1 MVIAKPR
8 ESGASLFLGHT
19 MNLVK
24 AFALKAL
31 SALLFALL
39 SACVRYLGEQSV
51 PLGQMVFFRAAF
63 AIVPVLLIDAWRR
76 ELADVVRTKRPLGHL
91 LRGTISMAGMF
102 LNFAA
107 LARLPLVDATAIS
120 FAAPLITVAFAAWFL
135 GERVRIYRWSAVAVG
150 FAGIIVMLWPY
161 LNIAQYTAGGSATV
175 AATVG
180 VVCGLTAAFTNAGSV
195 VQTRRLTDT
204 ETTSSIVFFFSLFCA
219 IAGLATLPFGW
230 IWPSGMQLAVLIASG
245 LIGGLAHIV
254 LTSSYRYAPAS
265 LVAPLDYTTMIWAFV
280 LGYVIFG
287 EVPTIYV
294 FVGGAI
300 VAASGIFVIWRER
313 QLGLRRIR
321 EAEGPANIS

>member
-1 MVIAKPR
+1 
-8 ESGASLFLGHT
+8 

-24 AFALKAL
+24 AFLLKAL
-31 SALLFALL
+31 SALVFALL
-39 SACVRYLGEQSV
+39 SVCVRYLGEQAV
-51 PLGQMVFFRAAF
+51 PLGQIVFFRAAF

-76 ELADVVRTKRPLGHL
+76 ELADVVRTERPFGHF
-91 LRGTISMAGMF
+91 LRGTISMCGMF

-135 GERVRIYRWSAVAVG
+135 GERVRVYRWSAVAVG
-150 FAGIIVMLWPY
+150 FIGIIVMLWPY
-161 LNIAQYTAGGSATV
+161 LNFAQYASGGSATA

-180 VVCGLTAAFTNAGSV
+180 VVCGLLAAITNAGSV
-195 VQTRRLTDT
+195 IQTRRLTDT
-204 ETTSSIVFFFSLFCA
+204 ETTSSIVFYFSLFCA
-219 IAGLATLPFGW
+219 VAGLATLPFGW
-230 IWPSGMQLAVLIASG
+230 IWPSSMQLAMLVATG

-280 LGYVIFG
+280 LGYALFG
-287 EVPTIYV
+287 EVPTVYV
-294 FVGGAI
+294 FLGGVI

-321 EAEGPANIS
+321 EAEGPANVS

>member
-1 MVIAKPR
+1 
-8 ESGASLFLGHT
+8 

-24 AFALKAL
+24 GVLLKAL
-31 SALLFALL
+31 SALLFAQL
-39 SACVRYLGEQSV
+39 SACVRFLGEEGV
-51 PLGQMVFFRAAF
+51 PLGQIVFFRAAF

-76 ELADVVRTKRPLGHL
+76 ELADVVRTERPWGHL

-150 FAGIIVMLWPY
+150 FAGIVVMLWPY
-161 LNIAQYTAGGSATV
+161 LNLAQYAAGGTATV

-180 VVCGLTAAFTNAGSV
+180 AVCGLIAAFTNAGAV
-195 VQTRRLTDT
+195 IQTRRLTDT
-204 ETTSSIVFFFSLFCA
+204 ETTSSIVFYFSMYYAL
-219 IAGLATLPFGW
+219 AGLATLPFGW
-230 IWPSGMQLAVLIASG
+230 IWPNAVQLTVLIAAG
-245 LIGGLAHIV
+245 VVGGLAHIV
-254 LTSSYRYAPAS
+254 LTTSYRYAPAS

-280 LGYVIFG
+280 LGYFLFG
-287 EVPTIYV
+287 ELPTVYV

-313 QLGLRRIR
+313 QLGLRRVR

>member
-1 MVIAKPR
+1 
-8 ESGASLFLGHT
+8 
-19 MNLVK
+19 
-24 AFALKAL
+24 
-31 SALLFALL
+31 
-39 SACVRYLGEQSV
+39 
-51 PLGQMVFFRAAF
+51 
-63 AIVPVLLIDAWRR
+63 
-76 ELADVVRTKRPLGHL
+76 
-91 LRGTISMAGMF
+91 MF

-161 LNIAQYTAGGSATV
+161 LNLAQYTAGGSATV

-230 IWPSGMQLAVLIASG
+230 IWPSGMQLTVLIAAG

-280 LGYVIFG
+280 LGYAIFG

>member
-1 MVIAKPR
+1 M
-8 ESGASLFLGHT
+8 
-19 MNLVK
+19 
-24 AFALKAL
+24 
-31 SALLFALL
+31 
-39 SACVRYLGEQSV
+39 
-51 PLGQMVFFRAAF
+51 
-63 AIVPVLLIDAWRR
+63 
-76 ELADVVRTKRPLGHL
+76 RTNRPFGHL
-91 LRGTISMAGMF
+91 GRGTISMCGMF

-161 LNIAQYTAGGSATV
+161 LNLAQYAAGGSATV

-180 VVCGLTAAFTNAGSV
+180 VACGLTAALTNAGSV
-195 VQTRRLTDT
+195 IQTRRLTDT

-230 IWPSGMQLAVLIASG
+230 IWPSGMQLTVLIAAG

-280 LGYVIFG
+280 FGYALFG

-313 QLGLRRIR
+313 QLGLRRVR

>member
-1 MVIAKPR
+1 
-8 ESGASLFLGHT
+8 
-19 MNLVK
+19 MNLAK
-24 AFALKAL
+24 AFLLKGL

-39 SACVRYLGEQSV
+39 SAGVRYAGETGV
-51 PLGQMVFFRAAF
+51 PLGEIVFFRAAF

-76 ELADVVRTKRPLGHL
+76 ELADVVRTERPFGHF
-91 LRGTISMAGMF
+91 LRGAISMAGMF

-120 FAAPLITVAFAAWFL
+120 FAAPLITVAFAALLL

-150 FAGIIVMLWPY
+150 FVGIVVMLWPY
-161 LNIAQYTAGGSATV
+161 LNLAQYMSGGTATG
-175 AATVG
+175 AASVG
-180 VVCGLTAAFTNAGSV
+180 ALCGVLAAFTNAGSV
-195 VQTRRLTDT
+195 IQTRRLADT
-204 ETTSSIVFFFSLFCA
+204 ETTSSIVFYFSLYCA

-230 IWPSGMQLAVLIASG
+230 IWPTPLQLAVLIG
-245 LIGGLAHIV
+245 TGIIGGLAHIV

-280 LGYVIFG
+280 FGWVLFG
-287 EVPTIYV
+287 ELPTLYV
-294 FVGGAI
+294 YVGGAI

-321 EAEGPANIS
+321 EAEGPANVS